1 MCKKDPNEC
10 KAKIKCKCCK
20 EKLAFEQESGKLSL
34 SEVDNQF
41 EQQTYIISV
50 KGE

>member
-1 MCKKDPNEC
+1 MCKKLPEQC
-10 KAKIKCKCCK
+10 KAKVKCKCCK
-20 EKLAFEQESGKLSL
+20 EKLAFDQENDKLNL

-41 EQQTYIISV
+41 EQQHYVIDI